1 MYGVVRGYF
10 EASDHRCAELNTR
23 LQARLTLG
31 GGGPSFSPRPVP
43 TKYTVMPVLDTTP
56 SSKVPLTYNLV
67 APDVDLE
74 SSLKN
79 ITFAL
84 QKDSRAAYIPSS
96 SSDLYNQE
104 TLKSSTT
111 DLGPQPHPHLF
122 SSVVSQ
128 HRIPHHFPEQT
139 NALFNN
145 VCRR

>member
-10 EASDHRCAELNTR
+10 EASDQRCAELNTR
-23 LQARLTLG
+23 LQERHTLG

-43 TKYTVMPVLDTTP
+43 TKYTVMPVLDSTP

-74 SSLKN
+74 SYLKN

-84 QKDSRAAYIPSS
+84 QRDSRAVYIPSS
-96 SSDLYNQE
+96 SSDLYKRAEE

-111 DLGPQPHPHLF
+111 QGSPTDPRLNQSKF
-122 SSVVSQ
+122 
-128 HRIPHHFPEQT
+128 RMY
-139 NALFNN
+139 
-145 VCRR
+145 